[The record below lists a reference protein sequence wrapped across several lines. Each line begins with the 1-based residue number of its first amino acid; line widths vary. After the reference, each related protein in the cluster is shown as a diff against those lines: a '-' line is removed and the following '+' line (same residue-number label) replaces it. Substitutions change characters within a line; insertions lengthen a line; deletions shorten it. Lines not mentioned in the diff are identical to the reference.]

1 MHKNQQGASYIGI
14 LIAIIGFAFLAKIVI
29 AVWAPY
35 WDDRVI
41 DGQIAELLQ
50 SSPKNI
56 SPSEFESK
64 IEQRFD
70 MNGIRD
76 IKFKDIAQ
84 VMNTDGLQVKKD
96 YEIRKPFLLNIDL
109 VLKFEKSFDQRSVQ
123 TK

>member
-1 MHKNQQGASYIGI
+1 MRKNQQGASYIGI
-14 LIAIIGFAFLAKIVI
+14 LVAIIGFAFLAKIVI

-64 IEQRFD
+64 MGQRFE

>member
-14 LIAIIGFAFLAKIVI
+14 LVAIIGFAFLAKIVI

-64 IEQRFD
+64 MGQRFE